1 MSDTANPGKRAQ
13 ILSVLDQY
21 EGPLTRYAARIVG
34 DIDTARD
41 VVQETF
47 LKYVSNG
54 SPEDESKTAQWLYTV
69 CRNQALDVLRKDKR
83 MKPLS
88 MEHAQSQVADGASPT
103 AGLEL
108 SETAGQV
115 MGMLAG
121 LSENQQEVIR
131 LRFQDG
137 LSYREIAGV
146 TELSVT
152 NVGYLIHTA
161 IKTIRE
167 KLSGGVSGDSS
178 NDSTGKGGES

>member
-1 MSDTANPGKRAQ
+1 M
-13 ILSVLDQY
+13 
-21 EGPLTRYAARIVG
+21 
-34 DIDTARD
+34 
-41 VVQETF
+41 VQETF

-54 SPEDESKTAQWLYTV
+54 SPEDESKTVQWLYTV

-88 MEHAQSQVADGASPT
+88 MEHAQSQVAVGVSPT
-103 AGLEL
+103 ARAWSL
-108 SETAGQV
+108 SEAAGQV
-115 MGMLAG
+115 MGMLAC

-167 KLSGGVSGDSS
+167 KLSRWHARRFIERF
-178 NDSTGKGGES
+178 NR